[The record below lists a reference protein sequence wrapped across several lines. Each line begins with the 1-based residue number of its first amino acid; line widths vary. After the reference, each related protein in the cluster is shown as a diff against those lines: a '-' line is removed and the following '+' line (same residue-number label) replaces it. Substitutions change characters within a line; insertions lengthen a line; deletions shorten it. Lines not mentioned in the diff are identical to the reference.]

1 MPSTR
6 AACSDCA
13 TRRTLIDRKKWDT
26 ARRKKTLA
34 EWTFDE
40 LIEDIG
46 HQLQVWRVNA
56 QDELVR
62 RGAAV
67 RKPLIDAID
76 SGNLTEAQATWS
88 VWALGHIDGR
98 RGNSRTITD
107 YAAPANRELT

>member
-1 MPSTR
+1 MFR
-6 AACSDCA
+6 LRHKENA
-13 TRRTLIDRKKWDT
+13 LIDRKKWY
-26 ARRKKTLA
+26 AAKRKKTLA

-62 RGAAV
+62 RGSAV

-76 SGNLTEAQATWS
+76 SSNLTEAQATWS

-98 RGNSRTITD
+98 SGNSRTITD
-107 YAAPANRELT
+107 YALANARLT

>member
-1 MPSTR
+1 MDSR
-6 AACSDCA
+6 GKCQYQGRVFRLRHKENA
-13 TRRTLIDRKKWDT
+13 LIDRKWDT
-26 ARRKKTLA
+26 AKRKKTLA

-88 VWALGHIDGR
+88 VLGAWPHR
-98 RGNSRTITD
+98 RPQRQQ
-107 YAAPANRELT
+107 